1 MSFIWPLSGFRQVCI
16 RFSQMFW
23 SVPPS
28 GWNVQLLNTSWVT
41 EYQTG
46 IIFRVWWVQTRGSE
60 DPAASLQG
68 NAAGLTC
75 PPKLPQWQV
84 KIQFLTGS
92 SLTWTCWF
100 NDNKR
105 INDVLFCHHWTS
117 ADFCLS
123 HSAWWEKQLRFLEKY
138 CFHINK
144 GCLHSQTDFMS
155 SKLTSLWH
163 WLP

>member
-1 MSFIWPLSGFRQVCI
+1 MIKIKISFIWPLSLFRQVCI
-16 RFSQMFW
+16 RWSQMFW

-28 GWNVQLLNTSWVT
+28 RWNVQLLNTSWVT

-60 DPAASLQG
+60 DPAATLQG
-68 NAAGLTC
+68 NAAGLTW

-84 KIQFLTGS
+84 KIWFLTGS

-105 INDVLFCHHWTS
+105 INGVLFCHHWTS
-117 ADFCLS
+117 KF
-123 HSAWWEKQLRFLEKY
+123 

-144 GCLHSQTDFMS
+144 DCLHSQTDFMP

-163 WLP
+163 GLPSLFLKKIKLALL